1 MDYVDYPQYQ
11 LEFIVLDTASPE
23 PENNLDIHLT
33 QWLLPEKENWQLYT
47 PWDCVR
53 MYDNAGMQLWEFVQ
67 GQNGLVAVLYRN
79 SRENEYYNIGDM
91 LLLDVFDR
99 KTGIRY
105 EVFSEPTVETESVI
119 PYRDGFRID
128 SGNLQYCYVDD
139 SGSIVL
145 EPVDLT
151 DSGQYTIGGSLS

>member
-1 MDYVDYPQYQ
+1 MSSQ
-11 LEFIVLDTASPE
+11 LMAKRWTTEITTIITQCREQNRVL
-23 PENNLDIHLT
+23 
-33 QWLLPEKENWQLYT
+33 
-47 PWDCVR
+47 
-53 MYDNAGMQLWEFVQ
+53 
-67 GQNGLVAVLYRN
+67 LVAILYRN

-105 EVFSEPTVETESVI
+105 EVFSEPSVETESVI

-145 EPVDLT
+145 EPVD
-151 DSGQYTIGGSLS
+151 S